1 MGNYS
6 AAGIPLDTIWSDIDF
21 MDAYRD
27 FTVDP
32 VAFPLPKLQ
41 SFVARLHKQ
50 QQHYVVIVDPGT
62 LLCRSGGCSVPS
74 NVEVGWGGAQESK
87 CRLEAGPTREARLQT
102 CS

>member
-6 AAGIPLDTIWSDIDF
+6 AASIPLDTVWSDIDF

-41 SFVARLHKQ
+41 QFVAKLHANK
-50 QQHYVVIVDPGT
+50 QHYVVIVDPGKVT
-62 LLCRSGGCSVPS
+62 KKPLRK
-74 NVEVGWGGAQESK
+74 NTDVGEESFHIQ
-87 CRLEAGPTREARLQT
+87 RM
-102 CS
+102 